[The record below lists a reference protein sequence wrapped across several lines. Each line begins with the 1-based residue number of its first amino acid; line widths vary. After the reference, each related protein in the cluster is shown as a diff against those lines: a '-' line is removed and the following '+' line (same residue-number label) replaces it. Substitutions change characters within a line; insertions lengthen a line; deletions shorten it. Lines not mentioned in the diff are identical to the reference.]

1 MLPLA
6 PIVVGVAMNA
16 AQKTA
21 ATVATKVVTSAVA
34 TYVGCAVQNEIM
46 KQKQQE
52 FETKAAQGITLTVE
66 DIATH
71 KKEVFVSAAVATGV
85 CAGVGMIAN
94 NIICDAINSL

>member
-1 MLPLA
+1 MLA

-21 ATVATKVVTSAVA
+21 VTVAAKVIPSAAA
-34 TYVGCAVQNEIM
+34 TYVGCVVQNKIM

-52 FETKAAQGITLTVE
+52 LEAKAAKGITLTVE
-66 DIATH
+66 DIATQ
-71 KKEVFVSAAVATGV
+71 KREVFVSAAVATGV